1 LRWSNEQ
8 FWSATLTE
16 FFAAFDFWCE
26 ANGVKTGG
34 EGMTRERNEEL
45 KRLYG

>member
-1 LRWSNEQ
+1 M
-8 FWSATLTE
+8 TE

-26 ANGVKTGG
+26 ANGVRNSSGAP
-34 EGMTRERNEEL
+34 TRERNEEL